1 MLKHI
6 PEERIYKLDFAELEP
21 KETNDFE
28 LTVSEEFDEKLQE
41 LETAKNKW
49 QHYSKQLDQESIHV
63 LSNMRTLI
71 DQYNQQIQQ
80 KIDQIFVNVLTV
92 TGICSLA
99 DLLVDLKNG
108 AHRYN
113 QAIPY
118 INEAMEALFSAN
130 PDMWNFMFRPIFSTI
145 PDFNTAM
152 KIYQDLVDKDNRGE
166 LEELKRLWKMRLAE
180 EDKNDC

>member
-6 PEERIYKLDFAELEP
+6 PEEKIYKLNFTEWEP
-21 KETNDFE
+21 QDTSNFE
-28 LTVSEEFDEKLQE
+28 LTVSEEFDERLQE
-41 LETAKNKW
+41 LETVKDKW
-49 QHYSKQLDQESIHV
+49 QHYSKLLDQERIHV
-63 LSNMRTLI
+63 LSDTQSLI

-80 KIDQIFVNVLTV
+80 KIDQIFVNVLAV

-118 INEAMEALFSAN
+118 INEAMEGLFNAN
-130 PDMWNFMFRPIFSTI
+130 PDMWNFMFKPIFSTI
-145 PDFNTAM
+145 PDFNASM
-152 KIYQDLVDKDNRGE
+152 KMYQGLVEKDNKGE
-166 LEELKRLWKMRLAE
+166 LEELKRLWKIRLAE
-180 EDKNDC
+180 EDEYDC